1 MKLKLTRRFK
11 GSDYTI
17 GQLFMDGA
25 YFCDTLEDRVRN
37 MPIEAKVAGS
47 TAIPAGTYKVIVNR
61 SPKFGRELP
70 RLVDVP
76 YFEGVLIH
84 RGNTN
89 KDTAGC
95 ILVGENKQKGKV
107 INSTG
112 YELSITTSIKS
123 AIDRGE
129 NVTITI
135 E

>member
-1 MKLKLTRRFK
+1 MKLKLIRRFK
-11 GSDYTI
+11 GNDYTI
-17 GQLFMDGA
+17 GQLFMDGT
-25 YFCDTLEDRVRN
+25 YFCDTLEDRIRN
-37 MPIEAKVAGS
+37 MPTEAKVAGA
-47 TAIPAGTYKVIVNR
+47 TAIPAGTYQVIVNR

-89 KDTAGC
+89 QDTAGC
-95 ILVGENKQKGKV
+95 ILIGENKQKGKV

-129 NVTITI
+129 SVTITI
-135 E
+135 Q

>member
-1 MKLKLTRRFK
+1 MKLILTRRFK

-17 GQLFMDGA
+17 GELFMDGA

-37 MPIEAKVAGS
+37 MPTEAKIAGV
-47 TAIPAGTYKVIVNR
+47 TAIPTGTYKVIVNR

-107 INSTG
+107 LNSTG

-129 NVTITI
+129 SVTITI

>member
-17 GQLFMDGA
+17 GQLFMDGVC
-25 YFCDTLEDRVRN
+25 FCDTLEDRVRN
-37 MPIEAKVAGS
+37 MPVEAKVPGA
-47 TAIPAGTYKVIVNR
+47 TAIPTGTYQVIVNR

-89 KDTAGC
+89 QDTAGC

-107 INSTG
+107 INSTS
-112 YELSITTSIKS
+112 YELSLTTSIKS
-123 AIDRGE
+123 AISRGE
-129 NVTITI
+129 SVTITI

>member
-17 GQLFMDGA
+17 GQLSMDGA

-37 MPIEAKVAGS
+37 MPTEAKVPGA
-47 TAIPAGTYKVIVNR
+47 TAIPTGTYQVIVNR

-89 KDTAGC
+89 QDTAGC
-95 ILVGENKQKGKV
+95 ILVGENKQTGKV
-107 INSTG
+107 LNSTG